1 MNASIGRGSWLCEE
15 FSDYVLYDEAS
26 DSILVNIPEE
36 YFGIV
41 YRELYKLRYVL
52 VFKTRLRA
60 TNSLTCTFI
69 RE

>member
-1 MNASIGRGSWLCEE
+1 MNASIGRGRWLCEE
-15 FSDYVLYDEAS
+15 FSDYVLYDESS

-41 YRELYKLRYVL
+41 YRELYKLQYVL

-60 TNSLTCTFI
+60 TNSLNCTFI
-69 RE
+69 KE